1 MVVIVVIVV
10 VVAVGESDDPSHPPS
25 ADVKITSCSVDS
37 STRLPSA
44 GLEIHNH
51 SSKASTYGISVEFV
65 DPKGT
70 RVSEGAGL
78 SLTVAPGQTVR
89 TSAGGTDQ
97 VTQKVTCR
105 VTDVNRMAG

>member
-1 MVVIVVIVV
+1 MIVV
-10 VVAVGESDDPSHPPS
+10 VVAVGRSDDPGHPPS
-25 ADVKITSCSVDS
+25 ADVRITSCGVDS

-65 DPKGT
+65 ARNGT
-70 RVSEGAGL
+70 RVSEGTAL
-78 SLTVAPGQTVR
+78 SLTVAAGQTVK
-89 TSAGGTDQ
+89 TSAGGVDQ
-97 VTQKVTCR
+97 VTQRVTCK